1 MVKFSRLFSSLP
13 IHKSKKV
20 VQEASGT
27 MQFNS
32 ATYSEDQENKLPAVL
47 ASSNWKADEFSSS
60 VSQLEKIT
68 ASSLLDTDS
77 KEDDCSEESQELH
90 SKAQKEVIL
99 MAKIRKSKSIGN
111 MLDKER
117 GSPNNVMIQENKSE
131 ARFLIHG
138 INQTGNISGK
148 KLDEYHT
155 DDEKCSQKQI
165 LEFAEFDNQN
175 RTLAEPVQH
184 ECLFSIGIH
193 DQSNAE
199 YNDYADDE
207 SPDDVSYGQISSNGQ
222 FISRKSCSLT
232 NLRGQTIDI
241 NGGTV
246 KLALMGH
253 HSNSVENLLS
263 VDSGRGLFLDGNA
276 ATVSRVVQ
284 KAELQYISDC
294 CESNELSDSDKDGKC
309 SIMKSNSGNQLVDIM
324 GSPCDMDS
332 GEACHHSN
340 NNLEFKEID
349 DQEREG
355 ASHPE
360 KIIFDVSSVN
370 EDYPD
375 CSDHANG
382 LQPDSAVTFG
392 VKEPSVEN
400 LDGSSSEN
408 FNIRRI
414 ASWISQLDVQNCNY
428 VKELG
433 KNPHPIS
440 DKKPSKK
447 ASKVGSKKLDAKSS
461 LGMIAA
467 YNYISSLSPASST
480 AQMTNLGLV
489 AIPVLGSF
497 VNLKMLNLSG
507 NFIVRITSGSLPKG
521 LHMLNLSK
529 NHISAIEG
537 LKELTRLRI
546 LDLSYNKISRIGH
559 GLASCSTLKEL
570 YLAGNK
576 ISEIEGLHR
585 LLKLTILDLH
595 SNRIATSKGLGQLAA
610 NYASLQAVILEGNP
624 AQKNVG
630 DEQLKKYLHYLLPRL
645 AHYNR
650 QPIRASGSKEVAD
663 RSSRSFSSHQFDRAF
678 RSKPKDLLRGNRSA
692 GNNSSYGRTKSVSAL
707 NSLIPSSRSKHK
719 SVISKPTNHLLSA
732 KPRGLVLDNS
742 LRRIQSEGSF

>member
-27 MQFNS
+27 MQCNS
-32 ATYSEDQENKLPAVL
+32 AKHSEDQEIKLT
-47 ASSNWKADEFSSS
+47 ADEFSSS

-68 ASSLLDTDS
+68 APCLLDTDC
-77 KEDDCSEESQELH
+77 KEDDCSEDSQELH
-90 SKAQKEVIL
+90 FKAQKAVVL
-99 MAKIRKSKSIGN
+99 KAKIRKSKSVGN
-111 MLDKER
+111 ILDEER
-117 GSPNNVMIQENKSE
+117 GSPYNIMIQKNESE
-131 ARFLIHG
+131 ARFLSHG
-138 INQTGNISGK
+138 INQTGSISGK

-155 DDEKCSQKQI
+155 DYENCSQKQI
-165 LEFAEFDNQN
+165 LEFTEF
-175 RTLAEPVQH
+175 AEPVQH

-207 SPDDVSYGQISSNGQ
+207 SPDYVSYEQLSSNGQ

-232 NLRGQTIDI
+232 NLGGQTIDI
-241 NGGTV
+241 NDGTL
-246 KLALMGH
+246 KLEPMGP

-263 VDSGRGLFLDGNA
+263 VDFGRGLFSDGNA
-276 ATVSRVVQ
+276 ATASRVVQ
-284 KAELQYISDC
+284 KTELHYISDC
-294 CESNELSDSDKDGKC
+294 SESNELSDSDKDGKC
-309 SIMKSNSGNQLVDIM
+309 SIMKSNSGNQLVDII

-332 GEACHHSN
+332 GETCHHSN
-340 NNLEFKEID
+340 YNLESKEIE

-355 ASHPE
+355 GSCSE
-360 KIIFDVSSVN
+360 KIIFDVSSADEN
-370 EDYPD
+370 CPD
-375 CSDHANG
+375 CSD
-382 LQPDSAVTFG
+382 QPDSAVTCG
-392 VKEPSVEN
+392 VEEPSVEN
-400 LDGSSSEN
+400 LNGSSPEN
-408 FNIRRI
+408 CNINRI

-433 KNPHPIS
+433 KNPHLIS
-440 DKKPSKK
+440 DKVPSKK

-461 LGMIAA
+461 IGMIAA
-467 YNYISSLSPASST
+467 YNYISSLSPASSS

-489 AIPVLGSF
+489 ATPVLSSF

-537 LKELTRLRI
+537 LKELTRLRV

-559 GLASCSTLKEL
+559 GLASCSSLKEL

-576 ISEIEGLHR
+576 ISEVEGLHR
-585 LLKLTILDLH
+585 LLKLTVLDLR

-630 DEQLKKYLHYLLPRL
+630 DEQLKKCLHYLLPRL
-645 AHYNR
+645 AYYNR
-650 QPIRASGSKEVAD
+650 QPIRASGSKDVTD
-663 RSSRSFSSHQFDRAF
+663 RSSRSFSTHQFDRAF
-678 RSKPKDLLRGNRSA
+678 RSKHKDLLHGNK
-692 GNNSSYGRTKSVSAL
+692 SSYGRTKSVSAL
-707 NSLIPSSRSKHK
+707 NSLITSSRNKHK
-719 SVISKPTNHLLSA
+719 SVTSKPTNNLPSA
-732 KPRGLVLDNS
+732 KPQGLVSDNP

>member
-1 MVKFSRLFSSLP
+1 M
-13 IHKSKKV
+13 HC
-20 VQEASGT
+20 
-27 MQFNS
+27 NS
-32 ATYSEDQENKLPAVL
+32 AKYSEDQEIKL
-47 ASSNWKADEFSSS
+47 SADEFSSS

-68 ASSLLDTDS
+68 APSLLDTDC
-77 KEDDCSEESQELH
+77 KEDDCSEDSQELH
-90 SKAQKEVIL
+90 SKAQKEVVL

-111 MLDKER
+111 ILDEER
-117 GSPNNVMIQENKSE
+117 GSPYHVMIQEN
-131 ARFLIHG
+131 
-138 INQTGNISGK
+138 
-148 KLDEYHT
+148 DT
-155 DDEKCSQKQI
+155 DDENCSQKQI
-165 LEFAEFDNQN
+165 LEFTEFDVQN
-175 RTLAEPVQH
+175 KTSAEPVQH

-207 SPDDVSYGQISSNGQ
+207 SPDYVSYGQLSSNGQ

-232 NLRGQTIDI
+232 NLRGKTMDI
-241 NGGTV
+241 NDATV
-246 KLALMGH
+246 KLTRMGP

-263 VDSGRGLFLDGNA
+263 VDLERGLFLDGNA

-284 KAELQYISDC
+284 KAELHYISDC
-294 CESNELSDSDKDGKC
+294 SQSNELSDSDKDGKC

-324 GSPCDMDS
+324 GLPCDTDS
-332 GEACHHSN
+332 GETCHHSN
-340 NNLEFKEID
+340 SNLESKEIE
-349 DQEREG
+349 DQQREG
-355 ASHPE
+355 E
-360 KIIFDVSSVN
+360 N
-370 EDYPD
+370 YPD

-382 LQPDSAVTFG
+382 ILQPDSAVTFS

-400 LDGSSSEN
+400 LDGSSPEN
-408 FNIRRI
+408 FNMRRI

-428 VKELG
+428 AKELG

-440 DKKPSKK
+440 DKKPSNK

-461 LGMIAA
+461 LGIITA
-467 YNYISSLSPASST
+467 YNYISSLSPASSS

-489 AIPVLGSF
+489 AIPVLCSF

-537 LKELTRLRI
+537 LKELTRLRV

-576 ISEIEGLHR
+576 ISEVEGLHR
-585 LLKLTILDLH
+585 LLKLTILDLS
-595 SNRIATSKGLGQLAA
+595 SNRIATAKGLGQLAA

-630 DEQLKKYLHYLLPRL
+630 DEQLKKYLHSLLPRL
-645 AHYNR
+645 AYYNR
-650 QPIRASGSKEVAD
+650 LPIRASVSKDVAD
-663 RSSRSFSSHQFDRAF
+663 RSTRSFSSHQFDRAF
-678 RSKPKDLLRGNRSA
+678 RSKHKDLLHGNRSA
-692 GNNSSYGRTKSVSAL
+692 GNKSSYGRTKSVSAL
-707 NSLIPSSRSKHK
+707 NSLITSSRSKHK
-719 SVISKPTNHLLSA
+719 SGTSNSKPTNNLLSA
-732 KPRGLVLDNS
+732 KLRGLVSDNP